1 VNPNDVRTE
10 PDTGPMTS
18 EEILDLL
25 DALRPAWHGD
35 AECRGRTDVMFPRP
49 GHGRAADWGLAQLL
63 CSRCV
68 VRRQCAEAGR
78 NEHHGMWGGIARDTS
93 SRLNRWHRERNRF
106 WGIIQTHGPWLT
118 RQRLEVLSGNTVRT
132 VNRHLKALSD
142 RGWVVSRLADDG
154 VTREW
159 SAVEL

>member
-1 VNPNDVRTE
+1 
-10 PDTGPMTS
+10 
-18 EEILDLL
+18 
-25 DALRPAWHGD
+25 
-35 AECRGRTDVMFPRP
+35 MFPRP

-106 WGIIQTHGPWLT
+106 WDIIQTHGPHLT
-118 RQRLEVLSGNTVRT
+118 QVQIEDLTGTTMRTTRRRLAQLAE
-132 VNRHLKALSD
+132 
-142 RGWVVSRLADDG
+142 RGWVTSRLGADG
-154 VTREW
+154 LTREW
-159 SAVEL
+159 TAVEL